1 MLARLQQAITIG
13 LVALASV
20 WAACFLVA
28 GHPWWA
34 LAGAGLILFGYAAF
48 LAAEFVMLASVRSG
62 DPAPRASAVQ
72 LLRAWWGEVTHSPR
86 VFCWRQPFRSHA
98 VPDHLPADAIGRRGC
113 LLVHGFVCNRGFWNP
128 WMKRL
133 REARVPFV
141 AVDLEPV
148 FGSIDAYVD
157 VLAAAANRIEAATG
171 MAPVVVAHSMGG
183 LAVRHWLARSGTQV
197 DRVVTIGTPHR
208 GTWLARFSMT
218 ANGHQMRIG
227 GPWLDALAAKEGEGY
242 ERFTCFLS
250 HCDNIVFPPSTAT
263 LPGADNRHVPGC
275 AHVHLAFQPAVI
287 DAVLRLVQPA
297 GLSSSTPR
305 RI

>member
-13 LVALASV
+13 LVVLASV

-28 GHPWWA
+28 GRPWWA

-48 LAAEFVMLASVRSG
+48 LAVEFVMLACVRSG
-62 DPAPRASAVQ
+62 DPAPRARAGQ

-98 VPDHLPADAIGRRGC
+98 VPDHLPADARGRRGC
-113 LLVHGFVCNRGFWNP
+113 LLVHGFVCNRGFWTP

-133 REARVPFV
+133 RDAGVPFV

-157 VLAAAANRIEAATG
+157 VLTAAANRIEAATG
-171 MAPVVVAHSMGG
+171 MPPVVVAHSMGG
-183 LAVRHWLARSGTQV
+183 LAVRHWLARTGTQV

-227 GPWLDALAAKEGEGY
+227 AAGRGWLRWRHGKAKAMNA
-242 ERFTCFLS
+242 S
-250 HCDNIVFPPSTAT
+250 PASSATAT
-263 LPGADNRHVPGC
+263 TSSSRRRRRRC
-275 AHVHLAFQPAVI
+275 PAPTT
-287 DAVLRLVQPA
+287 ATCPA
-297 GLSSSTPR
+297 APMCTWPSSRPSSTPC
-305 RI
+305 